1 MSSEDQKR
9 TSYPRCWH
17 AGRTDEELLKD
28 LISKHARLT
37 GSKLAEELLEHW
49 QNVRSHFVKVM
60 PLQYKQALLVKAG
73 LI

>member
-1 MSSEDQKR
+1 MNVIRHCTAPEESEEFEMSKEKTEGQ
-9 TSYPRCWH
+9 
-17 AGRTDEELLKD
+17 
-28 LISKHARLT
+28 
-37 GSKLAEELLEHW
+37 KLAEELLEHW

>member
-1 MSSEDQKR
+1 MR
-9 TSYPRCWH
+9 TKSARAILD
-17 AGRTDEELLKD
+17 AGLKD